1 MTVGS
6 EGVLLEDMIVRKM
19 GTVVGN
25 PPTVFANYRD
35 QDFSGMLESLY
46 FTYFPFDEILTFV
59 QLNNCISLI

>member
-1 MTVGS
+1 VTVGS
-6 EGVLLEDMIVRKM
+6 EGVLLEDMVVRKM

-35 QDFSGMLESLY
+35 QDFLGMLESFY
-46 FTYFPFDEILTFV
+46 FTFFPFDEILTFV